1 MPSHIHNRLSA
12 ESTRALLCVGEW
24 SRLGLVADEDVL
36 AVTSTPEKDGEES
49 IDELSKGWDCIVLS
63 KN

>member
-1 MPSHIHNRLSA
+1 MLSHVRNRLSA

-36 AVTSTPEKDGEES
+36 AVTSAPEKDGEES
-49 IDELSKGWDCIVLS
+49 TDDIIEGWDRIVLS
-63 KN
+63 